1 MLRLLLALVIVFPL
15 AALPGSAE
23 AQRSVRPAKA
33 KLRTKTARVKRLWPA
48 AKRAL
53 LRRKPGRSGSS
64 RLRANGNPDVTGPAR
79 RDVTAK
85 GGQRDVPDVTGP
97 ARSFRSP
104 LDGSLRRDVTGRGRK
119 TDVPDVTGPTRSFRS
134 PLDGSLR
141 RDVTGGGAARQKRET
156 GVPDRRG
163 PAPSFFRR
171 DTRKPSRPTEGPRSG
186 PRELGGGRA

>member
-23 AQRSVRPAKA
+23 AQKSVRPAKA

-53 LRRKPGRSGSS
+53 PRRKSGRSGSS
-64 RLRANGNPDVTGPAR
+64 RLRANGIPDVTGSA
-79 RDVTAK
+79 
-85 GGQRDVPDVTGP
+85 
-97 ARSFRSP
+97 
-104 LDGSLRRDVTGRGRK
+104 
-119 TDVPDVTGPTRSFRS
+119 RSFRS

-141 RDVTGGGAARQKRET
+141 RDVTGGGAARQKRGT
-156 GVPDRRG
+156 GVPDLRG

>member
-64 RLRANGNPDVTGPAR
+64 RLRANGN
-79 RDVTAK
+79 
-85 GGQRDVPDVTGP
+85 PDVTGP